1 MGIADNYGYLL
12 MLMEDRGDIQS
23 IIKIAQTLDHL
34 CGLVQGERENLA
46 DIIYSK
52 KYFSSI
58 SSLFNGNIYL
68 AIKLLCRVCL
78 VDYTKRSISL
88 DRQIDDVSFLHDII
102 GKWNL
107 FDMVISF
114 EKDDLLLVNPSSGA
128 SRGKL
133 DRIEPATSVN
143 VYLTGRKKSHPRE
156 KEALELIVGF
166 FLEGVDTVCTD
177 GREVLFSEYIV
188 DKKPAPPPEETPME
202 LWRAPPKKERGRLSI
217 SLKVLINKIDTFVH
231 AGNADLIVEC
241 LSDYEGE
248 AEMFVLRGGNKVPVM
263 LNADDIWAK
272 EIRNSEK
279 VQFDFYG
286 PKPSEGLLNK
296 LYQSVNK
303 YTQLDKT

>member
-1 MGIADNYGYLL
+1 MGIADNYGYLT

-58 SSLFNGNIYL
+58 SSLFHGNIYL

-78 VDYTKRSISL
+78 VDYTKRSISV
-88 DRQIDDVSFLHDII
+88 DRQIDDASFLHDII

-114 EKDDLLLVNPSSGA
+114 EKDDLFLVNPSSGA

-166 FLEGVDTVCTD
+166 FLEGVETVCTD

-202 LWRAPPKKERGRLSI
+202 PWRAPPKREIGRLSV
-217 SLKVLINKIDTFVH
+217 SLKVRINKIDTFVH

-248 AEMFVLRGGNKVPVM
+248 PEMFVLRGGNKVPVM